1 MAAPQQQVTKLG
13 RLARIDAR
21 SVWLHEAH
29 EFTPWLHA
37 NIGLLAEALGVDIE
51 ATSTEAPVG
60 DFAVDIVG
68 RTIPD
73 GHVVIIENQ
82 LAPTDHGHLG
92 QLLTYAAGFQAA
104 LVVWVAPRFRDEHR
118 QALDWLNTHTG
129 EGIDFFG
136 VELELLTIDGSLPAP
151 HFKLVAQPNAWA
163 KATREVSTTQ
173 PTDRGLRYQRF
184 FEAAIGEFKKARP
197 GVTSASRV
205 GTNNWFSMSAGRS
218 GLVFSWSFSLQGLRT
233 ELYIDTGDGVQNK
246 ALFDALHASHASLEQ
261 KLGPGIEWERLD
273 NRRASRI
280 AIYHQVPDV
289 PPIDENTDL
298 IAWAVATMVRWS
310 DELRP
315 LVKVLQALPQG
326 SEQGSAVLEGSPTAE

>member
-1 MAAPQQQVTKLG
+1 MLPIVAAPDKPTTKALG

-37 NIGLLAEALGVDIE
+37 NIDLLAEALGVDIE
-51 ATSTEAPVG
+51 ATGTEATVG

-68 RTIPD
+68 RTVPD

-92 QLLTYAAGFQAA
+92 QLLTYAAGSQAT

-136 VELELLTIDGSLPAP
+136 VELELLTIDESLPAP

-163 KATREVSTTQ
+163 KATREATLAP
-173 PTDRGLRYQRF
+173 PTERGLRYQRF
-184 FEAAIGEFKKARP
+184 FEAAITEFKKLRP
-197 GVTSASRV
+197 GVTSARRV
-205 GTNNWFSMSAGRS
+205 GTNNWFEMSAGRS
-218 GLVFSWSFSLQGLRT
+218 GFALTWSFSLQGLRT
-233 ELYIDTGDGVQNK
+233 ELYIDTGDAAQNK
-246 ALFDALHASHASLEQ
+246 ALFDVLRAMREPLEQ
-261 KLGPGIEWERLD
+261 ALGPGVSWERLD

-280 AIYHQVPDV
+280 AVYHPVPDV
-289 PPIDENTDL
+289 PPVDENSAL
-298 IAWAVATMVRWS
+298 VSWAVTTMARWS

-315 LVKVLQALPQG
+315 LVKTLQPAPLGPG
-326 SEQGSAVLEGSPTAE
+326 